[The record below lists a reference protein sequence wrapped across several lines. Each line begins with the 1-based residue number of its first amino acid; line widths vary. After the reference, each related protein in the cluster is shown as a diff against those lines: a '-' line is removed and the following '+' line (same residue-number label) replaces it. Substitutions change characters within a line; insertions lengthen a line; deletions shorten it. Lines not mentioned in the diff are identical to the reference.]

1 MITKEQLLEIKDVTE
16 ENADLILG
24 IIAGTIDPLEVSAKA
39 RYLVNTCHNDPEVHV
54 IKLFAINDI
63 LHFYGVECEYDIE
76 YCNAGDTYAL
86 TVMYVK
92 GYWKVSTL
100 GDEIE

>member
-1 MITKEQLLEIKDVTE
+1 MITKEQLLEIKDVTDE
-16 ENADLILG
+16 DADLILG
-24 IIAGTIDPLEVSAKA
+24 IIAGTIDSLEVSAKA
-39 RYLVNTCHNDPEVHV
+39 RYLVNTCYNDPEIHI
-54 IKLFAINDI
+54 IKLFAIDEI
-63 LHFYGVECEYDIE
+63 LHTYGVEGEDDIE

-100 GDEIE
+100 GDEVE

>member
-24 IIAGTIDPLEVSAKA
+24 ILAGTIDPLEVSAKA
-39 RYLVNTCHNDPEVHV
+39 RYLVNTCYNDPEDYLV
-54 IKLFAINDI
+54 KLYAIDEI
-63 LHFYGVECEYDIE
+63 LCTYGVESEYDIE

-86 TVMYVK
+86 TVMYVN

-100 GDEIE
+100 GDEFE